1 MTRRVAS
8 YLIFAMFLSFGETY
22 AITDPANGDYQI
34 GNVQIHDLYST
45 LYGHEYDSTIPPPPG
60 AVVTPWY
67 FTPES
72 NPLGYHP
79 GVDVTPVSRLPVTPS
94 GIASAPFDSGSGYFS
109 TFFTV
114 DVPTGPV
121 IFPLQL
127 EAFATFTGVVEEI
140 LLNGNSLT
148 FTTTPLGP
156 SDPLMVYTVNID
168 ENHFL
173 MDGATGGNVLSIFVR
188 HNGTESNGATA
199 RILFAPEAATVPEPA
214 TCLLLGL
221 GLGVVPLVGRF
232 RKKR

>member
-1 MTRRVAS
+1 MTKRVVS
-8 YLIFAMFLSFGETY
+8 CLIFALLLSFGETY

-45 LYGHEYDSTIPPPPG
+45 LYGHEYDATIPPPPG

-79 GVDVTPVSRLPVTPS
+79 GVDATPLSRLPVTPS

-114 DVPTGPV
+114 DIPVGPV
-121 IFPLQL
+121 VFPLRMD
-127 EAFATFTGVVEEI
+127 AFATFTGSVEEI
-140 LLNGNSLT
+140 LLNGHSLA
-148 FTTTPLGP
+148 FTSAPLGP
-156 SDPLMVYTVNID
+156 GDPLIVYSVEIKESYFN
-168 ENHFL
+168 
-173 MDGATGGNVLSIFVR
+173 MDGITGGNILSIFVR
-188 HNGTESNGATA
+188 HEGIESNGATA
-199 RILFAPEAATVPEPA
+199 RILFASEAVTPEPA

-221 GLGVVPLVGRF
+221 GLGVIPLAGRF